1 MSRIFKRWIDVIGFR
16 LDFLLQWP
24 ECEELTKTLP
34 LVSRQ
39 NFGLR
44 IDCFD
49 TYYWYCWEKK
59 HFFMPLPNH
68 PHTPQRSHVSPLSE
82 ATLFKFKLN
91 KARWNKKLLW
101 YVMPLLISPVGQT
114 NSFPFVE
121 HPAWDKPYITTVLL
135 IQGCHSQSACCL
147 LYQSG
152 SNTKDLSLHCHRHH

>member
-1 MSRIFKRWIDVIGFR
+1 MWLDSGWISYFNGQSVKNLRRLCLYFPDRI
-16 LDFLLQWP
+16 LDS
-24 ECEELTKTLP
+24 ELTALILTINTVERKNIFYAFTK
-34 LVSRQ
+34 SS
-39 NFGLR
+39 
-44 IDCFD
+44 
-49 TYYWYCWEKK
+49 T
-59 HFFMPLPNH
+59 H
-68 PHTPQRSHVSPLSE
+68 PSKVTCSTLSE

-91 KARWNKKLLW
+91 KVRWNKKLLW

>member
-1 MSRIFKRWIDVIGFR
+1 MDWCDWIQVGFLTSMAR
-16 LDFLLQWP
+16 VWRTYEDFAFSFQTEFWTQNWLLWYLLLILLR
-24 ECEELTKTLP
+24 EKT
-34 LVSRQ
+34 
-39 NFGLR
+39 
-44 IDCFD
+44 
-49 TYYWYCWEKK
+49 
-59 HFFMPLPNH
+59 FFMPLPNH